1 MREFNYT
8 RNDVDYYLEARH
20 KIKRQLNIYLRDK
33 LSSID
38 DNKTSNNTFTN
49 ANENIEMYWEIW
61 RSISRC

>member
-8 RNDVDYYLEARH
+8 RNDVDYYLEARN
-20 KIKRQLNIYLRDK
+20 KIKRHLNIYLRDK

-49 ANENIEMYWEIW
+49 ANENNLVNKLSEMY
-61 RSISRC
+61 